1 MWGLVLQIRADLML
15 ARSNISE
22 WAWAVEMCEV
32 QTENQCSL
40 QCTMAISSCHAVQSV
55 KFDLNCRKGNAVSKE
70 RWYHWKVCIGG
81 SQNLFIYLGNTSS
94 SLTFHWIQDL
104 FQRVSQWGFLFYDQE
119 QIYDDFIV
127 IIIEWSQKHLTF
139 LKEELKFTFFFS
151 WF

>member
-104 FQRVSQWGFLFYDQE
+104 FQRVSQWGFLSLWPRANLWWLHSDNYWMVTKAP
-119 QIYDDFIV
+119 Y
-127 IIIEWSQKHLTF
+127 
-139 LKEELKFTFFFS
+139 FS
-151 WF
+151 KGRA